1 MYFCLNSHL
10 ITFSTK
16 LNPVLPQSLESIL
29 INTEYIKITQQ
40 DFLIRLLV
48 ASGTGFLIGLEREHS
63 AMENK
68 EISFAGI
75 RTFIIIS
82 LAGFTGV
89 LLDFLIS
96 PWIYALFTLAVIC
109 IIAIA
114 YLNSGAKGDI
124 GGTTE
129 FTALM
134 VFFLGSITLMGYIQI
149 SLVISVLI
157 LVVLSAKV
165 RLHRM
170 IGKITREEMYAIV
183 RFVVAA
189 IIILPFLPDV
199 YTGPYNVINPREIGW
214 VIVLTSGIGFLGY
227 LLTKFLGHKK
237 GILISGVIG
246 GLVSSTMST
255 WVFAKKS
262 RESNAFSS
270 ACAIAIFTASSMMLL
285 RIVFWVSIF
294 NKSLTNG
301 LIMPV
306 LLIIVGG
313 ASYGIYLYRK
323 QSRTIIL
330 KEELPR
336 GTALEFQSALIFGII
351 YIFILILV
359 SFANEYAGESGI
371 LISGFIAGLSDID
384 AITISV
390 SKLSVSGIS
399 ESTALNAI
407 LTASISN
414 TIVKI
419 GIGIWAGSRELKLY
433 LLKGF
438 GLVLI
443 AGLAGFLIINL

>member
-1 MYFCLNSHL
+1 MENF
-10 ITFSTK
+10 
-16 LNPVLPQSLESIL
+16 L
-29 INTEYIKITQQ
+29 INTELIKITQEE
-40 DFLIRLLV
+40 FLIRLLV

-63 AMENK
+63 AMESK
-68 EISFAGI
+68 ESSFAGV

-82 LAGFTGV
+82 LSGFTGV
-89 LLDFLIS
+89 LLNFLIS
-96 PWIYALFTLAVIC
+96 PWIFALITLAVIS
-109 IIAIA
+109 IIAIS

-134 VFFLGSITLMGYIQI
+134 VFFLGSLTLMGYIQI

-157 LVVLSAKV
+157 LVILSAKV

-189 IIILPFLPDV
+189 IIILPFLPDIFI
-199 YTGPYNVINPREIGW
+199 GPYNVINPREIGW
-214 VIVLTSGIGFLGY
+214 VVVMTSGIGFLGY

-246 GLVSSTMST
+246 GLVSSTMSA

-262 RESNAFSS
+262 KESDTFSA
-270 ACAIAIFTASSMMLL
+270 ACAIAILIASSLMLL
-285 RIVFWVSIF
+285 RIIFWVSIF
-294 NKSLTNG
+294 NKNLIEG
-301 LIMPV
+301 LLLPIA
-306 LLIIVGG
+306 LIIIAGS
-313 ASYGIYLYRK
+313 AYSIYLFRK
-323 QSRTIIL
+323 QDQTLSL
-330 KEELPR
+330 KEELHR
-336 GTALEFQSALIFGII
+336 GTALEFQSALIFGIL
-351 YIFILILV
+351 YIIILLLV
-359 SFANEYAGESGI
+359 SFANEYAGERGI

-390 SKLSVSGIS
+390 SKLSLNEIS
-399 ESTALNAI
+399 NSTAMNAI

-414 TIVKI
+414 TIVKL
-419 GIGIWAGSRELKLY
+419 GIGLWAGSRELKLY

-443 AGLAGFLIINL
+443 AGLIGYLIINL